1 MDAHTYLNGQRVLVV
16 EDDWFIASYV
26 TEALEQAGAAIVGPV
41 ASASDAL
48 KRLDEEP
55 PPHAATLNVRLLDGD
70 SLPVAQRLAEL
81 DVPFLFLSAQT
92 AMSLPPEMAARPRL
106 EKPFAAW
113 QVIEAVGGMLDR

>member
-1 MDAHTYLNGQRVLVV
+1 MHGHSQLEQRRVLVV

-26 TEALEQAGAAIVGPV
+26 TEALEQAGAAIIGPV

-48 KRLDEEP
+48 ERLEQEP

-70 SLPVAQRLAEL
+70 SLPVAQRLAEM
-81 DVPFLFLSAQT
+81 DVPFLFLSAQAAAT
-92 AMSLPPEMAARPRL
+92 LPPDMAARPRL